1 MKIGTKLTLW
11 MTLPLVVIVVL
22 FGYLSLRRS
31 RALLQEELRR
41 EGRSIARVTQMAME
55 DYVRDRQIEDA
66 RELVDKITGYE
77 RVLGARLFDSDGRL
91 IYQSSTL
98 EAIPALEVAVLREVL
113 STRTPAQ
120 MSTRLHEEQLVHYIL
135 PLSTEKG
142 EPLGAVQVLQ
152 REPFLEEAAS
162 SLRQSIVLLTAAMV
176 LATCAVILLVTRY
189 SVSRPIEELVRS
201 LRGVGSGGFESR
213 VSVRRGDEFGRLAQ
227 EFNSMCER
235 LERAQESLLAE
246 QEERRR
252 VESRLRNA
260 ERLASLGRLA
270 AGLAHEIGNPL
281 HVIGG
286 RAEALLRKLKGT
298 EPAEKALRII
308 VSQIDRIAR
317 IVRGML
323 DFARA
328 REPHLAPVDLSVEI
342 QRVLDLLE
350 HRLEECRVS
359 VALSLPD
366 PLPPVVADADQLHQV
381 FLNLATNAVDA
392 MPDGGTLSIR
402 VLCVSGGDGEQERP
416 CLAIEF
422 DDTGAGIA
430 PEHLTRIFDPF
441 FTTKDVGKGTG
452 LGLSVSYGIVRE
464 HGGWIDALSEPGHGV
479 RVRVHLPLT
488 GARPPLAPPGA
499 GPRAPRVAE
508 AI

>member
-98 EAIPALEVAVLREVL
+98 EAIPALEVAVLRKVL
-113 STRTPAQ
+113 STRMPAQ

-227 EFNSMCER
+227 AFNGMCER
-235 LERAQESLLAE
+235 LEASQRSLLDA
-246 QEERRR
+246 QDERRR
-252 VESRLRNA
+252 MEARLRHA
-260 ERLASLGRLA
+260 ERLAAIGRLA
-270 AGLAHEIGNPL
+270 AGLAHEIGTPL
-281 HVIGG
+281 NVIGG
-286 RAEALLRKLKGT
+286 RAERLLRSFHDD
-298 EPAEKALRII
+298 EPAARSLRII
-308 VSQIDRIAR
+308 CAQMERIAR
-317 IVRGML
+317 IVHGML
-323 DFARA
+323 DFARM
-328 REPHLAPVDLSVEI
+328 REPHLARTEI
-342 QRVLDLLE
+342 GPILGKVLEFLGQKFEEARVK
-350 HRLEECRVS
+350 
-359 VALSLPD
+359 
-366 PLPPVVADADQLHQV
+366 VVASLQGGAGTVLADSDQIHQV
-381 FLNLATNAVDA
+381 FLNLCANALDA
-392 MPDGGTLSIR
+392 MPRGGTLR
-402 VLCVSGGDGEQERP
+402 VSAEHVDRPHPEGNGEALPFVAVTFE
-416 CLAIEF
+416 
-422 DDTGAGIA
+422 DTGAGI
-430 PEHLTRIFDPF
+430 PRENLDRVFDPF
-441 FTTKDVGKGTG
+441 FTTKDVGRGTG
-452 LGLSVSYGIVRE
+452 LGLSISYGIVRE
-464 HGGWIDALSEPGHGV
+464 HGGFFDIESEPGRGTRLTV
-479 RVRVHLPLT
+479 YLPE
-488 GARPPLAPPGA
+488 A
-499 GPRAPRVAE
+499 AE
-508 AI
+508 ARGAVPREIAS